1 MMFPK
6 ILLAFLVGVAPHAAH
21 GATLTGFPFASET
34 LNYSINWPT
43 GLGLGE
49 AHLTAAH
56 ASGTAWSF
64 EFTLDAAVPGF
75 AIRDLYRAAASTD
88 LCSSAF
94 TRTSSHGSKKSDENT
109 TVKNGTATRETVGGG
124 ESNIPVPGCVRDAL
138 TFLFYT
144 RRELGQG
151 RVPSSQTIL
160 FGSAYQARLDYAGAP
175 NITIGNST
183 APADRLTGT
192 ITSVKNPG
200 ASPVH
205 FEVFFA
211 RDPARTPLLVKVPL
225 TLGTFSMEL
234 VR

>member
-1 MMFPK
+1 MSPK
-6 ILLAFLVGVAPHAAH
+6 ILFALILGVAAQA
-21 GATLTGFPFASET
+21 ATLTGFPFASEA

-56 ASGTAWSF
+56 LNGDAWSF
-64 EFTLDAAVPGF
+64 ELTLDAAVPGF
-75 AIRDLYRAAASTD
+75 AVRDDYRAAAAKD
-88 LCSSAF
+88 LCTNAF
-94 TRTSSHGSKKSDENT
+94 TRTFSHGVRKSDENT
-109 TVKNGTATRETVGGG
+109 TVQNGTAKRETVGGG
-124 ESNIPVPGCVRDAL
+124 ESGIPVPACVRDAL

-175 NITIGNST
+175 MITIGNAT
-183 APADRLTGT
+183 AQADRLNGT
-192 ITSVKNPG
+192 VTSVKNPG
-200 ASPVH
+200 ASPVR

-211 RDPARTPLLVKVPL
+211 RDAARTPLLVKVPL
-225 TLGTFSMEL
+225 AIGTFSMEL